1 MLSALLGLL
10 GAIVYGASDFLG
22 GLAARQIS
30 AVKVTAINAV
40 AGLALLMLGSFF
52 IPSQWS
58 ITVLVTGLLGGL
70 AGSAC
75 LVLLYACLAI
85 GPMSILAPIIAL
97 ISAAIPIAVGFF
109 RGERLS
115 AAGNIGLLVGAVA
128 IVLICLVPGEG
139 RVRPSVRAVL
149 MACGSGISVGLYLII
164 IDLSPSNSGGAPLLI
179 TFAVTGL
186 VMGALMLLQ
195 RLTRR
200 GAAPARATRQT
211 VTFAILC
218 GLTDAIAAS
227 LFLIALRV
235 GDLSVVSVL
244 NALAPAGTIVLAALF
259 LKERIAKVQW
269 VGLAVALVAA
279 ALLALA

>member
-10 GAIVYGASDFLG
+10 GAAVYGASDFLG

-40 AGLALLMLGSFF
+40 AGLALLLLGSIFV
-52 IPSQWS
+52 PSQWS
-58 ITVLVTGLLGGL
+58 IPALVTGLVGGL
-70 AGSAC
+70 AGAAC

-115 AAGNIGLLVGAVA
+115 AAGNLGLLVGAIA

-139 RVRPSVRAVL
+139 RVRPSVTAVL
-149 MACGSGISVGLYLII
+149 MACGSGISVGLYLVI
-164 IDLSPSNSGGAPLLI
+164 IDLSPSDSGGAPLLV
-179 TFAVTGL
+179 TFAVTAV
-186 VMGALMLLQ
+186 VMGAILFGQ
-195 RLTRR
+195 RIARR
-200 GAAPARATRQT
+200 GLKPPRATRQT
-211 VTFAILC
+211 IVFAVLC
-218 GLTDAIAAS
+218 GLTDAVAAS

-244 NALAPAGTIVLAALF
+244 SALAPAGTIVLAALF

-269 VGLAVALVAA
+269 AGLAIALVAA